1 MQAWFVLNV
10 YAALLI
16 SMLMFFNYRRE
27 SRRSIQAHAFGQLLL
42 MLLIL
47 VVMDS
52 LSRNGS
58 GAGTDS
64 TADELAVVG
73 TYIVMAFH
81 PFIYYFSLK
90 YVNCWFDEEGF
101 TGTDPV
107 SLFVGGWAVV
117 NFIFVT
123 VNQLFDV
130 PFFFNYD
137 DGVYTQCTSY
147 SIRGAVNLALYLV
160 IDFYVVYNR
169 KRINQLYR
177 KVIIAFPLICFG
189 SGIGQVMF
197 SDIPVLYSGIVFA
210 CLALY
215 IYVQNRDINE
225 DYLTGAVNR
234 RRIDYVLN
242 MNINGSREFDDRN
255 FGAVMIDIDFFKSIN
270 DTWGHQ
276 VGDAALQDLTTILFD
291 CFRKEDIIGRYGGD
305 EFLVIM
311 HNTNQDGMEQAVLRL
326 KESVDH
332 FNTNGHDGIHSLHKR
347 DYKLN
352 ISVGAALY
360 DEAEKLTAIQFIKK
374 VDALMYEEKQRH
386 HIEKTDA
393 IDVDCT

>member
-1 MQAWFVLNV
+1 MQAWLILNAYTAVL
-10 YAALLI
+10 I
-16 SMLMFFNYRRE
+16 CMLMFFNNRRE
-27 SRRSIQAHAFGQLLL
+27 LRRSIQSHAFGQLLL
-42 MLLIL
+42 MVLIL

-52 LSRNGS
+52 LSRS
-58 GAGTDS
+58 GYGDDS
-64 TADELAVVG
+64 VMGELSIVG

-90 YVNCWFDEEGF
+90 YVNCWFDEEGY

-107 SLFVGGWAVV
+107 SLFVGGWALI
-117 NFIFVT
+117 NFILVT

-130 PFFFNYD
+130 PIFFTYEN
-137 DGVYTQCTSY
+137 GVYTRGTSY
-147 SIRGAVNLALYLV
+147 CARGAINLLLYLI
-160 IDFYVVYNR
+160 IDFYVICNR

-177 KVIIAFPLICFG
+177 KVIIAFPLICFA
-189 SGIGQVMF
+189 SGVGQAVYR
-197 SDIPVLYSGIVFA
+197 DIPFQYGGVVFA
-210 CLALY
+210 CIALY
-215 IYVQNRDINE
+215 IYVQSRDINE
-225 DYLTGAVNR
+225 DYLTGAVNM

-276 VGDAALQDLTTILFD
+276 AGDTALQDLTSILFD

-311 HNTNQDGMEQAVLRL
+311 HNIDQDGMNLAVNRL
-326 KESVDH
+326 AKCIDE
-332 FNTNGHDGIHSLHKR
+332 FNSNGRTGTLSLHKR

-360 DEAEKLTAIQFIKK
+360 DEAEKLTASQFIKK